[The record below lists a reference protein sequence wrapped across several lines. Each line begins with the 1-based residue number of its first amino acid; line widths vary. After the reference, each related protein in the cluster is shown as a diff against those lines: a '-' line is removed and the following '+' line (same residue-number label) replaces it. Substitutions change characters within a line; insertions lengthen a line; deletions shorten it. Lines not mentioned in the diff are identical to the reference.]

1 MEFDEFK
8 AIHVAGFLA
17 EAKNP
22 YFNLKNRF
30 DPYDDKD
37 VDPLSNDQLT
47 PEIFVTSE
55 VKIVFVDYI
64 YSSLSKR

>member
-1 MEFDEFK
+1 VEFDEFK

-22 YFNLKNRF
+22 YFNWKNRF

-55 VKIVFVDYI
+55 VKIVFVDYV

>member
-22 YFNLKNRF
+22 YFNWKNRF

-55 VKIVFVDYI
+55 VKIVFVDNI

>member
-22 YFNLKNRF
+22 YFNWKNRF